1 MIKRSRST
9 AAVVLGIAWAIAAGS
24 GHSEERLTA
33 SGELEPFVVAE
44 LFTSEGC
51 SSCPPAER
59 LLTQITQAARRE
71 QKRIFTLEF
80 HVDYW
85 NGLGWKD
92 PLSSPAFT
100 RRQRDYARAF
110 RNGTVYTPQ
119 MVVNGAK
126 EFSGGDEG
134 AFWQAAREFLAVPAG
149 VEIDLKLQENTDTS
163 VSLRYELSR
172 VPENC
177 VLNVALIQGYAANK
191 VPLGENSGRF
201 LEHTNVVR
209 AFETLGLEK
218 SSGTVTLAKPKD
230 AQFKDFA
237 VIVYLADAATM
248 NIKAATVLEL

>member
-1 MIKRSRST
+1 LI
-9 AAVVLGIAWAIAAGS
+9 AVVVFGIAWAIVAGT
-24 GHSEERLTA
+24 GHSEERFA
-33 SGELEPFVVAE
+33 AAGKSEPFVVAE

-59 LLTQITQAARRE
+59 LLRQITETARRE

-92 PLSSPAFT
+92 LLSAPAFT

-110 RNGTVYTPQ
+110 RSGTVYTPQ
-119 MVVNGAK
+119 MVVNGAR

-134 AFWQAAREFLAVPAG
+134 AFQRAAREFLAVPAG
-149 VEIDLKLQENTDTS
+149 VELDLKLEENTDTS
-163 VSLRYELSR
+163 VRLGYELSR

-177 VLNVALIQGYAANK
+177 VLNVALIQRYAANK
-191 VPLGENSGRF
+191 VSFGENSGRF

-209 AFETLGLEK
+209 AFETLGLKEA
-218 SSGTVTLAKPKD
+218 SGTAALARPRD
-230 AQFKDFA
+230 ERSGDFA
-237 VIVYLADAATM
+237 VVVYLADAVTM
-248 NIKAATVLEL
+248 NIKAAAMLEL